1 MASTPQGLDTNDH
14 HALAIYYQ
22 THPIPH
28 SFNAGVVIA
37 SILVSIL
44 GAATTLL
51 LLGRRTA
58 TSGFRNWMLLLLAA
72 ITMASVGIWG
82 MHFIGMNM
90 VLQPSSEVSWYI
102 QFNPG
107 FTILSL
113 FVPMLALTMAF
124 VFVGTGPEALPFEDE
139 EEVSDHKRDVNEDPE
154 ASLTIRKRP
163 NPIISFFKSIFS
175 FINLRLLIGGI
186 LVGGTVALMHYS
198 AGFSASFRRE
208 YTSTKLALSI
218 ILACFASTAAL
229 VVFFRFQS
237 QWQHNWW
244 KRLLCAI
251 LLATGVCGMHYLGL
265 SGTQWYV
272 PPNRVEGFSLGA
284 KSSTVMTI
292 AISIMCFGVCI
303 ISLMITLSDFLVTR
317 ESRRKARRVAIASVI
332 FDKTGRVLVNL
343 DGMLPMS
350 EVETDLPLKEITQ
363 ELNYRQPTFQWL
375 YAISCDW
382 SIIDPFIPRIV
393 ARSLG
398 LEGKETKG
406 WNGFN
411 FGNRKEPGTSDAS
424 SKSAA
429 QITLFKDR
437 CLEAT
442 QILSNLIGVP
452 MSNMGVLFDTVL
464 RTGTRVMPPSPES
477 KNGRVVRND
486 EESSIFSVA
495 APAQRQQGI
504 MLFLVRELVN
514 TEQDSPENYLRRGFR
529 FADPRWLSPVL
540 ADRAGVPKIEIDGVL
555 EHLKLYARRGMKPC
569 VRSGGSYVGFFA
581 VRPSISRQGGIDT
594 LVYQFARHQ
603 IPAYRLPDV
612 AVITDEMRAWVV
624 SMSGRS
630 MKEIGDFCLKEVNK
644 NVDMPARQ
652 AEDMW
657 IFKSSLILAIDA
669 MVNNLSMFD
678 KLSEKSFLSAEIV
691 EVPSSDDDSTSTASM
706 VIFHAAFPAPMRHG
720 HELPG
725 LAIPYEVSGTYQTIE
740 PMPTFTF
747 VPYSLF
753 SKSQM
758 MLLRGSNA
766 RKFAKECRAD
776 LIKRYHVP
784 ADSFHPYLTSPQDR
798 KVPYMDNMMA
808 SLSRP
813 DHALVQNEPII
824 TINEEYDDVHTDL
837 MLRYGDLRVTPG
849 PLEGKLGRRRASGMS
864 AMTMDSN
871 LSSLQHTLYD
881 EISSKPLPQRPTDP
895 TDVGFRHEFPESAL
909 SESVRSPSDNNDFS
923 PIGSTWRSPDS
934 DGVAAPAYSPLRLPP
949 ALGSPLKAGGVM
961 KHSQLLRNS
970 LLPPRRPHTA
980 DDTQVQKKAMIP
992 HPSNRVIRPAT
1003 ANAAASGSQ
1012 PVGGPALDPRA
1023 FPIAPRR
1030 AVSDRSLAQ
1039 SDSSRYRPYLPP
1051 KRLAHPLAITARLR
1065 SDDWASRCL
1074 DGLEQST
1081 SGQELLGVDW

>member
-1 MASTPQGLDTNDH
+1 
-14 HALAIYYQ
+14 
-22 THPIPH
+22 
-28 SFNAGVVIA
+28 
-37 SILVSIL
+37 
-44 GAATTLL
+44 
-51 LLGRRTA
+51 
-58 TSGFRNWMLLLLAA
+58 
-72 ITMASVGIWG
+72 
-82 MHFIGMNM
+82 
-90 VLQPSSEVSWYI
+90 
-102 QFNPG
+102 
-107 FTILSL
+107 
-113 FVPMLALTMAF
+113 MAF

-139 EEVSDHKRDVNEDPE
+139 EEVSDHKRDLDVDLEIPLNN
-154 ASLTIRKRP
+154 RKRSS
-163 NPIISFFKSIFS
+163 PIIAFFKPIFS
-175 FINLRLLIGGI
+175 FINMRLLIGGI

-198 AGFSASFRRE
+198 AGFHASFRRE
-208 YTSTKLALSI
+208 YTASKLASSI
-218 ILACFASTAAL
+218 VLACFASTAAL

-251 LLATGVCGMHYLGL
+251 LLSTGVCGMHYLGL

-272 PPNRVEGFSLGA
+272 PADRVEGFSLGA
-284 KSSTVMTI
+284 KSSTVLTI

-350 EVETDLPLKEITQ
+350 EVESDLPLKDITQ
-363 ELNYRQPTFQWL
+363 ELNIRQPTFQWL
-375 YAISCDW
+375 YALSCDW

-398 LEGKETKG
+398 LEGKESKG
-406 WNGFN
+406 WHGIN
-411 FGNRKEPGTSDAS
+411 FV
-424 SKSAA
+424 
-429 QITLFKDR
+429 
-437 CLEAT
+437 
-442 QILSNLIGVP
+442 GVP
-452 MSNMGVLFDTVL
+452 MSSMGVLFDTVL
-464 RTGTRVMPPSPES
+464 RTGTRVVPPSPDS
-477 KNGRVVRND
+477 KNGRLIRND
-486 EESSIFSVA
+486 EESSMFSVA

-514 TEQDSPENYLRRGFR
+514 TEQDSTDSYLRRGFR
-529 FADPRWLSPVL
+529 FADPRWLSPIL
-540 ADRAGVPKIEIDGVL
+540 ADRAGVPKIEIDGLL

-612 AVITDEMRAWVV
+612 EVITEEMRAWIV

-630 MKEIGDFCLKEVNK
+630 MKEIGEFCLKEVNK
-644 NVDMPARQ
+644 DVHMPGRQ

-669 MVNNLSMFD
+669 MINNLSMFA

-706 VIFHAAFPAPMRHG
+706 VIFHAAFPAPVRHG

-725 LAIPYEVSGTYQTIE
+725 LAIPHEVSGTYQTLE

-747 VPYSLF
+747 MPYSF
-753 SKSQM
+753 FAKSQM
-758 MLLRGSNA
+758 MLLKGNNA
-766 RKFAKECRAD
+766 RKFAKECRSD

-784 ADSFHPYLTSPQDR
+784 VESLHPYLTSPQDR
-798 KVPYMDNMMA
+798 KTPCMDQMMT

-813 DHALVQNEPII
+813 EHALVQKEPNI
-824 TINEEYDDVHTDL
+824 TVNDEYDDIHTDL
-837 MLRYGDLRVTPG
+837 MLRYEDMRAAPVPH
-849 PLEGKLGRRRASGMS
+849 EGKLGRRRASGMS

-871 LSSLQHTLYD
+871 LSSLQQTLFD
-881 EISSKPLPQRPTDP
+881 EISAKPIPQRTTDQI
-895 TDVGFRHEFPESAL
+895 DIQFRNEFPDNAL

-949 ALGSPLKAGGVM
+949 ALGSPLKAGGIT

-980 DDTQVQKKAMIP
+980 DDGKVQKKAMIGNP
-992 HPSNRVIRPAT
+992 TNRIVRPST
-1003 ANAAASGSQ
+1003 ANAAASGSHS
-1012 PVGGPALDPRA
+1012 VGGEAILDPRA
-1023 FPIAPRR
+1023 FLEHPRR
-1030 AVSDRSLAQ
+1030 VISNRSLSQ
-1039 SDSSRYRPYLPP
+1039 SESSRYQRPFTSAQMVSLPS
-1051 KRLAHPLAITARLR
+1051 KRMAHPLAINARLR

>member
-1 MASTPQGLDTNDH
+1 
-14 HALAIYYQ
+14 
-22 THPIPH
+22 
-28 SFNAGVVIA
+28 
-37 SILVSIL
+37 
-44 GAATTLL
+44 
-51 LLGRRTA
+51 
-58 TSGFRNWMLLLLAA
+58 
-72 ITMASVGIWG
+72 
-82 MHFIGMNM
+82 
-90 VLQPSSEVSWYI
+90 
-102 QFNPG
+102 
-107 FTILSL
+107 
-113 FVPMLALTMAF
+113 
-124 VFVGTGPEALPFEDE
+124 
-139 EEVSDHKRDVNEDPE
+139 
-154 ASLTIRKRP
+154 
-163 NPIISFFKSIFS
+163 
-175 FINLRLLIGGI
+175 
-186 LVGGTVALMHYS
+186 MHYS

-208 YTSTKLALSI
+208 YDSSKLASSI

-272 PPNRVEGFSLGA
+272 PVDRIEGFSLGA

-303 ISLMITLSDFLVTR
+303 ISLMIILSDFLVTR

-350 EVETDLPLKEITQ
+350 EVETDLPLKDITQ
-363 ELNYRQPTFQWL
+363 ELNIRQSTFQWL

-398 LEGKETKG
+398 LEGKEKKG
-406 WNGFN
+406 WNGFSFRN
-411 FGNRKEPGTSDAS
+411 KKAPGTSDGS

-442 QILSNLIGVP
+442 QVLSNLIGVP
-452 MSNMGVLFDTVL
+452 ISNMGVLFDNVL
-464 RTGTRVMPPSPES
+464 RTGTRVMPPSPEVKSS
-477 KNGRVVRND
+477 KLVRND
-486 EESSIFSVA
+486 EESSVFSVA

-514 TEQDSPENYLRRGFR
+514 SEQDSAEHYLRRGFR
-529 FADPRWLSPVL
+529 FADPRWLSPIL
-540 ADRAGVPKIEIDGVL
+540 SDRAGVPKIEIDGL
-555 EHLKLYARRGMKPC
+555 LDQLKLYARRGMKPC
-569 VRSGGSYVGFFA
+569 VRSSGSYVGFFA

-612 AVITDEMRAWVV
+612 EVITEEMRAWIV

-630 MKEIGDFCLKEVNK
+630 MKDIGEYCLKEVNK
-644 NVDMPARQ
+644 NVDMPGRK

-669 MVNNLSMFD
+669 MINNLSMFD

-725 LAIPYEVSGTYQTIE
+725 LAIPPEVSGTFQTLD
-740 PMPTFTF
+740 PTPTFTF
-747 VPYSLF
+747 MPYSFF

-766 RKFAKECRAD
+766 RKFAKECRSD

-784 ADSFHPYLTSPQDR
+784 AENLHPYLTSPQDR

-808 SLSRP
+808 SLSNP
-813 DHALVQNEPII
+813 DHGLVHNEPII
-824 TINEEYDDVHTDL
+824 TINNGYEDVHTDL
-837 MLRYGDLRVTPG
+837 MLQYEDLRMTPAQ
-849 PLEGKLGRRRASGMS
+849 LEAKLGRRRASGMS

-871 LSSLQHTLYD
+871 LSSLQHTLFD
-881 EISSKPLPQRPTDP
+881 DLSSKAI
-895 TDVGFRHEFPESAL
+895 PEHTSA
-909 SESVRSPSDNNDFS
+909 SIGIGYANGIPGSAISDSVRSPSDNNDFS

-934 DGVAAPAYSPLRLPP
+934 DGIAAPAYSPLRLPP
-949 ALGSPLKAGGVM
+949 ALGSPLKPGGIM

-980 DDTQVQKKAMIP
+980 DDTQVHKKAMIP
-992 HPSNRVIRPAT
+992 HSSTRVVRPAT
-1003 ANAAASGSQ
+1003 ANAIASGSQ
-1012 PVGGPALDPRA
+1012 SAGVPILDPRA
-1023 FPIAPRR
+1023 FPTTPQRV
-1030 AVSDRSLAQ
+1030 VSDRSLYPQ
-1039 SDSSRYRPYLPP
+1039 SENGRFRTYAPVQALPLTP
-1051 KRLAHPLAITARLR
+1051 KRVPHPLAITARLR

-1074 DGLEQST
+1074 DGLEQSS